1 MILTYPA
8 PEPTM
13 PLAVVSAVGFVVL
26 TGLAWLCSGNRR
38 AIAWRTVAWGLG
50 LQLLIGLLVFRLPG
64 SRQVFLGLNAAVLAL
79 LDSSKSGTRFLLGP
93 LAANPGESESIGFIL
108 AFQVLPVVI
117 FFSAFTAVLYHLRL
131 LQPVVWLFAK
141 IFHRT
146 LGISGAEALY
156 GASQIFVGIE
166 SALMVRPYLE
176 RMTRSEFLML
186 LTTGMCNVASSTL
199 GLYVAFLQ
207 GVFPHIAG
215 HLLSA
220 SILSIPAGV
229 VMAKILV
236 PETQAPET
244 LTDVP
249 PEDPALRSSNLMGA
263 IIAGATDGLKLA
275 AGIAALLIAMLG
287 LVALIDQ
294 GLLLPS
300 AWLSLSQPLSLATI
314 LGWAFYPVT
323 VLLGMPLAD
332 VPTAARLLGAR
343 VILTEV
349 VAYQE
354 MARLASAGGFV
365 EPRSVVILSY
375 ALCGFAHVAS
385 VAIFV
390 GGMAALIPARRDALA
405 SLGWRALLAAT
416 LATLMTACV
425 AGMFTTGEGVL
436 LGSGH

>member
-1 MILTYPA
+1 
-8 PEPTM
+8 M
-13 PLAVVSAVGFVVL
+13 PLPAVSAIGFVVL

-38 AIAWRTVAWGLG
+38 AIAWRTVVWGLG

-64 SRQVFLGLNAAVLAL
+64 SRQLFLGLNAAILAL

-93 LAANPGESESIGFIL
+93 LAADPGESGSIGFIL

-131 LQPVVWLFAK
+131 LQPVVWLFSR

-207 GVFPHIAG
+207 GVFPYIAG

-220 SILSIPAGV
+220 SVLSIPAGV
-229 VMAKILV
+229 VMAKMFV

-249 PEDPALRSSNLMGA
+249 PEDPTLRSSNLMAA

-275 AGIAALLIAMLG
+275 GGIAALLIAMLG
-287 LVALIDQ
+287 LVALIDR
-294 GLLLPS
+294 GLMLPS
-300 AWLSLSQPLSLATI
+300 TWLSLPQPLTLTTLLS
-314 LGWAFYPVT
+314 WAFYPVT

-332 VPTAARLLGAR
+332 VPTAARLLGER

-349 VAYQE
+349 VSYQE
-354 MARLASAGGFV
+354 MARLASAGAFAD
-365 EPRSVVILSY
+365 PRSVVILSY

-390 GGMAALIPARRDALA
+390 GGMAALIPSRRDELA

-436 LGSGH
+436 LGGGR

>member
-1 MILTYPA
+1 
-8 PEPTM
+8 M
-13 PLAVVSAVGFVVL
+13 PLAAISALGFVVL
-26 TGLAWLCSGNRR
+26 TALAWLCSENRK
-38 AIAWRTVAWGLG
+38 AISWRTVAWGLG
-50 LQLLIGLLVFRLPG
+50 LQLLIGVLVFRLPG
-64 SRQVFLGLNAAVLAL
+64 SRHLFLGLNDAVLAL

-93 LAANPGESESIGFIL
+93 LAAEPGEAGSIGFIL

-117 FFSAFTAVLYHLRL
+117 FFSAFTAALYHLGVV
-131 LQPVVWLFAK
+131 QPVVRLFAR

-199 GLYVAFLQ
+199 GLYVAFLK
-207 GVFPHIAG
+207 GVFPLIAG

-220 SILSIPAGV
+220 SMLSIPAGV
-229 VMAKILV
+229 VMAKMFV
-236 PETQAPET
+236 PETRPPET
-244 LTDVP
+244 LADVP
-249 PEDPALRSSNLMGA
+249 PDDPASRSSNLMAA

-275 AGIAALLIAMLG
+275 AGVAALLIAMLG
-287 LVALIDQ
+287 LVALLDR
-294 GLLLPS
+294 LLALPS
-300 AWLSLSQPLSLATI
+300 AWLSLPQPLTLATI
-314 LGWAFYPVT
+314 LSWAFYPLAA
-323 VLLGMPLAD
+323 LLGIPLAD
-332 VPTAARLLGAR
+332 VPTAAHLLGER

-349 VAYQE
+349 VSYQE
-354 MARLASAGGFV
+354 MARLASAGAFV
-365 EPRSVVILSY
+365 APRTVVILSY

-390 GGMAALIPARRDALA
+390 GGMAALVPSRRDELA

-425 AGMFTTGEGVL
+425 AGIFTTGEGVL
-436 LGSGH
+436 

>member
-1 MILTYPA
+1 
-8 PEPTM
+8 M
-13 PLAVVSAVGFVVL
+13 PLPVVSAIGFVVL

-38 AIAWRTVAWGLG
+38 AIARRTVAWGLG

-64 SRQVFLGLNAAVLAL
+64 SRQLFLGLNAAVLAL

-93 LAANPGESESIGFIL
+93 LAADPGEPGSIGFIL

-117 FFSAFTAVLYHLRL
+117 FFSAFTAVLYYLRL
-131 LQPVVWLFAK
+131 LQPVVWLFARL
-141 IFHRT
+141 FHRT

-220 SILSIPAGV
+220 SVLSIPAGV
-229 VMAKILV
+229 VMAKMFV

-244 LTDVP
+244 RTDVP
-249 PEDPALRSSNLMGA
+249 PEDPTLRSSNLMAA
-263 IIAGATDGLKLA
+263 IIAGAADGLKLA
-275 AGIAALLIAMLG
+275 GGIAALLIAMLG
-287 LVALIDQ
+287 LVALIDR
-294 GLLLPS
+294 LLMLPS
-300 AWLSLSQPLSLATI
+300 AWLSLPQALTLATI
-314 LGWAFYPVT
+314 FGWVFYPLT
-323 VLLGMPLAD
+323 ALLGIPLAD
-332 VPTAARLLGAR
+332 VPTAARLLGER

-349 VAYQE
+349 VAYQD
-354 MARLASAGGFV
+354 MAHLASAGAFV

-390 GGMAALIPARRDALA
+390 GGLVALTPTRRDEVA

-436 LGSGH
+436 LGTGG

>member
-1 MILTYPA
+1 
-8 PEPTM
+8 M
-13 PLAVVSAVGFVVL
+13 PLPVVSAVGFFVL
-26 TGLAWLCSGNRR
+26 PGLAWLCSGHRR

-64 SRQVFLGLNAAVLAL
+64 SRQLFLGLNDTVLAL

-93 LAANPGESESIGFIL
+93 LAAEPGEPGSIGFVL
-108 AFQVLPVVI
+108 AFQFLPVVI
-117 FFSAFTAVLYHLRL
+117 FFSALTATLYHLRL
-131 LQPVVWLFAK
+131 LQPLVRLFAR

-146 LGISGAEALY
+146 LAISGAEALY

-166 SALMVRPYLE
+166 SALIVRPYLE
-176 RMTRSEFLML
+176 RMTKSEFLML

-199 GLYVAFLQ
+199 GLYVAFLKD
-207 GVFPHIAG
+207 VFPLIAG

-220 SILSIPAGV
+220 SVLSIPAGV
-229 VMAKILV
+229 VMAKMLL
-236 PETQAPET
+236 PETQPPET
-244 LTDVP
+244 LADVP
-249 PEDPALRSSNLMGA
+249 PDDPALRASNLMAA

-275 AGIAALLIAMLG
+275 AGIAALLIAILG
-287 LVALIDQ
+287 LVALIDRL
-294 GLLLPS
+294 LLLPS
-300 AWLSLSQPLSLATI
+300 TWLSLPQPLTLATV

-323 VLLGMPLAD
+323 VLLGIALAD
-332 VPTAARLLGAR
+332 VSTASHLLGER

-354 MARLASAGGFV
+354 LARLASAGGFV
-365 EPRSVVILSY
+365 DPRTVVILSY

-390 GGMAALIPARRDALA
+390 GGMAALIPGRRDELA
-405 SLGWRALLAAT
+405 GLGLRALLAAT

-425 AGMFTTGEGVL
+425 AGIFTTGEGVL
-436 LGSGH
+436 WGRVP

>member
-1 MILTYPA
+1 
-8 PEPTM
+8 M
-13 PLAVVSAVGFVVL
+13 PLPVVSAIGFVIL
-26 TGLAWLCSGNRR
+26 TGLAWLCSSNRH
-38 AIAWRTVAWGLG
+38 AIAWWTVVWGLG

-64 SRQVFLGLNAAVLAL
+64 SRQLFLGLNAAVLAL

-93 LAANPGESESIGFIL
+93 LAADPGESGSIGFIL

-131 LQPVVWLFAK
+131 LQPVVWLFSR

-220 SILSIPAGV
+220 SVLSIPAGV
-229 VMAKILV
+229 VMAKMFV

-249 PEDPALRSSNLMGA
+249 PEDPTLRSSNLMAA

-275 AGIAALLIAMLG
+275 SGIAALLIAMLG
-287 LVALIDQ
+287 LVALIDR
-294 GLLLPS
+294 GLMLPS
-300 AWLSLSQPLSLATI
+300 TWLSLSQPLTLTTLLS
-314 LGWAFYPVT
+314 WVFYPVT

-332 VPTAARLLGAR
+332 VPTAARLLGER
-343 VILTEV
+343 MILTEV
-349 VAYQE
+349 VSYQE
-354 MARLASAGGFV
+354 MARLASAGAFAD
-365 EPRSVVILSY
+365 PRSVVILSY

-390 GGMAALIPARRDALA
+390 GGMAALIPSRRDELA

-416 LATLMTACV
+416 MATLMTACV

-436 LGSGH
+436 LGGGR

>member
-1 MILTYPA
+1 
-8 PEPTM
+8 M
-13 PLAVVSAVGFVVL
+13 PLPVVSALGFVVL
-26 TGLAWLCSGNRR
+26 TGLAWLCSQNRR
-38 AIAWRTVAWGLG
+38 AIAWRTVIWGLS

-64 SRQVFLGLNAAVLAL
+64 SRQVFLWLNAAVLGL
-79 LDSSKSGTRFLLGP
+79 LDSAKGGTRFLLGP
-93 LAANPGESESIGFIL
+93 LAADPGEPGSIGFIL

-131 LQPVVWLFAK
+131 LQPVVWLFAR

-156 GASQIFVGIE
+156 GASQIFVGVE

-176 RMTRSEFLML
+176 RMTKSEFLML

-199 GLYVAFLQ
+199 GLYVAFLH

-220 SILSIPAGV
+220 SVLSIPAGV
-229 VMAKILV
+229 VMAKMFV

-244 LTDVP
+244 LTGVP
-249 PEDPALRSSNLMGA
+249 VEDQTLRSSNLMAA

-275 AGIAALLIAMLG
+275 GGIAALLIAMLG
-287 LVALIDQ
+287 LVALLDRV
-294 GLLLPS
+294 LMLPS
-300 AWLSLSQPLSLATI
+300 AWLSLAQPLTLASM

-332 VPTAARLLGAR
+332 VSTAARLLGER

-349 VAYQE
+349 VAYQDL
-354 MARLASAGGFV
+354 ARLVSAGEFA

-390 GGMAALIPARRDALA
+390 GGLAVLIPSRREEIA

-425 AGMFTTGEGVL
+425 AGMFTTGEGAVL
-436 LGSGH
+436 GGGR

>member
-1 MILTYPA
+1 
-8 PEPTM
+8 M
-13 PLAVVSAVGFVVL
+13 PLAAISALGFVVL
-26 TGLAWLCSGNRR
+26 TALAWLCSENRK
-38 AIAWRTVAWGLG
+38 AISWRTVAWGLG
-50 LQLLIGLLVFRLPG
+50 LQLLIGVLVFRLPG
-64 SRQVFLGLNAAVLAL
+64 SRQVFLGLNDAVLAL

-93 LAANPGESESIGFIL
+93 LAAEPGEAGSIGFIL

-117 FFSAFTAVLYHLRL
+117 FFSAFTAALYHLGL
-131 LQPVVWLFAK
+131 VQPVVWLFAR

-199 GLYVAFLQ
+199 GLYVAFLK
-207 GVFPHIAG
+207 GVFPLIAG

-220 SILSIPAGV
+220 SLLSIPAGV
-229 VMAKILV
+229 VMAKMFV
-236 PETQAPET
+236 PETRPPET
-244 LTDVP
+244 LADVP
-249 PEDPALRSSNLMGA
+249 PDDPASRSSNLMAA

-275 AGIAALLIAMLG
+275 AGVAALLIAMLG
-287 LVALIDQ
+287 LVALLDR
-294 GLLLPS
+294 LLALPS
-300 AWLSLSQPLSLATI
+300 AWLSLPQPLTLATI
-314 LGWAFYPVT
+314 LSWAFYPLAA
-323 VLLGMPLAD
+323 LLGIPLAD
-332 VPTAARLLGAR
+332 VPTAAHLLGER

-349 VAYQE
+349 VSYQE
-354 MARLASAGGFV
+354 MARLASAGAFV
-365 EPRSVVILSY
+365 APRTVVILSY

-390 GGMAALIPARRDALA
+390 GGMAALVPSRREELA

-425 AGMFTTGEGVL
+425 AGIFTTGEGVL
-436 LGSGH
+436 

>member
-1 MILTYPA
+1 
-8 PEPTM
+8 
-13 PLAVVSAVGFVVL
+13 V
-26 TGLAWLCSGNRR
+26 
-38 AIAWRTVAWGLG
+38 
-50 LQLLIGLLVFRLPG
+50 
-64 SRQVFLGLNAAVLAL
+64 VLAL
-79 LDSSKSGTRFLLGP
+79 LDSSKSASKFLLGP
-93 LAANPGESESIGFIL
+93 LAANPGEPGSIGFIL

-117 FFSAFTAVLYHLRL
+117 FFSALTAALYHLRV
-131 LQPVVWLFAK
+131 LQPIVSLLAR

-156 GASQIFVGIE
+156 GASQLFVGIE

-176 RMTRSEFLML
+176 RMTKSELLML

-199 GLYVAFLQ
+199 GLYVAFLH

-220 SILSIPAGV
+220 SLLSIPAGV
-229 VMAKILV
+229 VMAKMMV
-236 PETQAPET
+236 PETDVPET

-249 PEDPALRSSNLMGA
+249 PEDPTLRTSNLMAA

-287 LVALIDQ
+287 LMALIDR
-294 GLLLPS
+294 LLALPS
-300 AWLSLSQPLSLATI
+300 GWLSLPQPLTLSTL
-314 LGWAFYPVT
+314 LGWAFFPLT
-323 VLLGMPLAD
+323 VLLGIAPAD
-332 VPTAARLLGAR
+332 VPTAARLLGER

-354 MARLASAGGFV
+354 MARIASAGGFV
-365 EPRSVVILSY
+365 SPRTVVILSY

-390 GGMAALIPARRDALA
+390 GGMVALIPSRRDELA
-405 SLGWRALLAAT
+405 NLGWLALLAAT

-425 AGMFTTGEGVL
+425 AGIFSTGEGVL
-436 LGSGH
+436 LGGGFAPR

>member
-1 MILTYPA
+1 
-8 PEPTM
+8 M
-13 PLAVVSAVGFVVL
+13 PLAVVSAVGFVTL
-26 TGLAWLCSGNRR
+26 TGLAWLCSQNRR
-38 AIAWRTVAWGLG
+38 AIAWRTVAWGLT

-64 SRQVFLGLNAAVLAL
+64 SQRLFLELNAAVLVL
-79 LDSSKSGTRFLLGP
+79 LDSAKAGTRFLLGP
-93 LAANPGESESIGFIL
+93 LAAEPGEAGSVGFIL

-117 FFSAFTAVLYHLRL
+117 FFSAFTSALYYLRL
-131 LQPVVWLFAK
+131 LQPAVRLFART
-141 IFHRT
+141 FHRT

-156 GASQIFVGIE
+156 GASQIFVGVE

-176 RMTRSEFLML
+176 RMTRSEFLTL

-207 GVFPHIAG
+207 SVFPHIAG

-220 SILSIPAGV
+220 SVLSIPAGV
-229 VMAKILV
+229 VMAKVFV

-249 PEDPALRSSNLMGA
+249 PEDPTLQSSNLMAA
-263 IIAGATDGLKLA
+263 IIAGATDGLHLA
-275 AGIAALLIAMLG
+275 GGIAALLIAMLG
-287 LVALIDQ
+287 LVALLDRV
-294 GLLLPS
+294 LMLPS
-300 AWLSLSQPLSLATI
+300 AWLALSQPLTLATI

-332 VPTAARLLGAR
+332 VPTAARLLGER

-349 VAYQE
+349 VSYQE
-354 MARLASAGGFV
+354 LARLASAGAFV

-390 GGMAALIPARRDALA
+390 GGLAALIPARRDELA

-416 LATLMTACV
+416 LATLMTGCV

-436 LGSGH
+436 LGSGC

>member
-1 MILTYPA
+1 
-8 PEPTM
+8 M
-13 PLAVVSAVGFVVL
+13 PLPVVSAIGFVVL

-38 AIAWRTVAWGLG
+38 ATAWRTVAWGLG

-64 SRQVFLGLNAAVLAL
+64 SRQLFLGLNAAVLAL

-93 LAANPGESESIGFIL
+93 LAADPGEPGSIGFIL

-117 FFSAFTAVLYHLRL
+117 FFSSFTAVLYYLRL
-131 LQPVVWLFAK
+131 LQPVVWLFARL
-141 IFHRT
+141 FHRT

-199 GLYVAFLQ
+199 GLYVSFLQ

-220 SILSIPAGV
+220 SVLSIPAGV
-229 VMAKILV
+229 VMAKIFV

-249 PEDPALRSSNLMGA
+249 PEDPTLRSSNLMAA
-263 IIAGATDGLKLA
+263 IIAGATDGLNLA
-275 AGIAALLIAMLG
+275 GGIAALLIAMLG
-287 LVALIDQ
+287 LVALIDR
-294 GLLLPS
+294 GLMLPS
-300 AWLSLSQPLSLATI
+300 TWLSLPQPLTLTTLLS
-314 LGWAFYPVT
+314 WAFYPVT

-332 VPTAARLLGAR
+332 VPTAARLLGER

-349 VAYQE
+349 VSYQE
-354 MARLASAGGFV
+354 LARLASSGAFV

-390 GGMAALIPARRDALA
+390 GGMAALIPSRRDELA
-405 SLGWRALLAAT
+405 GLGWRALLAAT

-436 LGSGH
+436 LGGGR

>member
-1 MILTYPA
+1 
-8 PEPTM
+8 M

-26 TGLAWLCSGNRR
+26 TGLAWLFSGNRR

-64 SRQVFLGLNAAVLAL
+64 SRQVFLWLNAAVLAL

-176 RMTRSEFLML
+176 RMTRSEFLTL

-244 LTDVP
+244 LADVP
-249 PEDPALRSSNLMGA
+249 PEDPTLRSSNLMGA

-287 LVALIDQ
+287 LVALIDR

-300 AWLSLSQPLSLATI
+300 AWLSLPQTLTLATI

-436 LGSGH
+436 LGSGR

>member
-1 MILTYPA
+1 
-8 PEPTM
+8 M
-13 PLAVVSAVGFVVL
+13 PLAVVSAVGFVAL
-26 TGLAWLCSGNRR
+26 TGVAWLCSENRR
-38 AIAWRTVAWGLG
+38 AIAWRTVAWGLT
-50 LQLLIGLLVFRLPG
+50 LQFLIGLLVFRLPG
-64 SRQVFLGLNAAVLAL
+64 SQRLFLQLNAAVLAL

-93 LAANPGESESIGFIL
+93 LAAEPGEAGSIGFIL

-117 FFSAFTAVLYHLRL
+117 FFSAFTSTLYHLRL
-131 LQPVVWLFAK
+131 LQPVVRLFAG

-220 SILSIPAGV
+220 SVLSIPAGV
-229 VMAKILV
+229 VMAKVFV

-249 PEDPALRSSNLMGA
+249 PEDRTLRSGNLMAA
-263 IIAGATDGLKLA
+263 IIAGASDGLQLA
-275 AGIAALLIAMLG
+275 GGIAALLIAMLG
-287 LVALIDQ
+287 LVALLDRM
-294 GLLLPS
+294 LLLPS
-300 AWLSLSQPLSLATI
+300 AWLSLSQPLTLATI

-323 VLLGMPLAD
+323 VLLGIPLAD
-332 VPTAARLLGAR
+332 VPTAARLLGER

-349 VAYQE
+349 VSYQE
-354 MARLASAGGFV
+354 MARLASAGAFV
-365 EPRSVVILSY
+365 EARSVVILSY

-390 GGMAALIPARRDALA
+390 GGMAALIPSRRDELA

-436 LGSGH
+436 LGGGR

>member
-1 MILTYPA
+1 
-8 PEPTM
+8 M
-13 PLAVVSAVGFVVL
+13 PLTAVSALGFFVL

-38 AIAWRTVAWGLG
+38 AISWKTIAWGLG

-64 SRQVFLGLNAAVLAL
+64 SRQLFVGFNDAVLAL

-93 LAANPGESESIGFIL
+93 LAATPGEAGSIGFIL

-117 FFSAFTAVLYHLRL
+117 FFSALTSALYHLRL
-131 LQPVVWLFAK
+131 LPLVVRLFAR

-156 GASQIFVGIE
+156 GASQIFVGVE

-199 GLYVAFLQ
+199 GLYVAFLTD
-207 GVFPHIAG
+207 VFPLIAG

-229 VMAKILV
+229 VIAKMLV
-236 PETQAPET
+236 PETQVPET
-244 LTDVP
+244 LAGVP
-249 PEDPALRSSNLMGA
+249 PDDPAIRERNLMGA

-275 AGIAALLIAMLG
+275 AGIATLLIAMLG
-287 LVALIDQ
+287 LVALLDQ
-294 GLLLPS
+294 LLLFPS
-300 AWLSLSQPLSLATI
+300 AWLSLPQPLTIAT
-314 LGWAFYPVT
+314 LLSWAFYPLT
-323 VLLGMPLAD
+323 ALLGIPLAD
-332 VPTAARLLGAR
+332 VPTAAHLLGER

-349 VAYQE
+349 VSYQD
-354 MARLASAGGFV
+354 MARIASTGGFA
-365 EPRSVVILSY
+365 ESRTVVILSY

-390 GGMAALIPARRDALA
+390 GGMTALIPSRRDELA
-405 SLGWRALLAAT
+405 SLGWRALIAAT
-416 LATLMTACV
+416 IATLMTACV

-436 LGSGH
+436 LGGGR

>member
-1 MILTYPA
+1 
-8 PEPTM
+8 M
-13 PLAVVSAVGFVVL
+13 PLPIVSALGFLIL

-38 AIAWRTVAWGLG
+38 AIAWRTVVWGLG
-50 LQLLIGLLVFRLPG
+50 LQLVIGLLVFRLPG
-64 SRQVFLGLNAAVLAL
+64 SRQLFLGLNAAVLAL
-79 LDSSKSGTRFLLGP
+79 LDSSKRGATFLLGP
-93 LAANPGESESIGFIL
+93 LAAGPGEPGSVGFIL

-131 LQPVVWLFAK
+131 LQPVVWLFARV
-141 IFHRT
+141 FHRT

-166 SALMVRPYLE
+166 SVLMVRPYLA
-176 RMTRSEFLML
+176 RMTRSEILML

-220 SILSIPAGV
+220 SVLSIPAGV
-229 VMAKILV
+229 VMAKMLLPETQV
-236 PETQAPET
+236 PET
-244 LTDVP
+244 LIRVP
-249 PEDPALRSSNLMGA
+249 PEDATLRSSNLMAA
-263 IIAGATDGLKLA
+263 IVAGATDGLKLA
-275 AGIAALLIAMLG
+275 GGIATLLIAMLG
-287 LVALIDQ
+287 LVALVDR
-294 GLLLPS
+294 LLTLPS
-300 AWLSLSQPLSLATI
+300 AWLGLPQALTLTTI
-314 LGWAFYPVT
+314 LGWVFYPLA
-323 VLLGMPLAD
+323 VLLGIPLSD
-332 VPTAARLLGAR
+332 VPTGAHLLGER

-349 VAYQE
+349 VAYQD
-354 MARLASAGGFV
+354 MAHLAAAGVLV

-390 GGMAALIPARRDALA
+390 GGMVALTPMRRDEVA

-416 LATLMTACV
+416 WATLMTACV
-425 AGMFTTGEGVL
+425 AGIFTTGEGVL
-436 LGSGH
+436 LGLGH

>member
-1 MILTYPA
+1 
-8 PEPTM
+8 M
-13 PLAVVSAVGFVVL
+13 PLAVVSAAGFFVL
-26 TGLAWLCSGNRR
+26 TGLAWLCSENRR
-38 AIAWRTVAWGLG
+38 AISWRTVAWGLG

-64 SRQVFLGLNAAVLAL
+64 SRRLFLGLNHAVLAL
-79 LDSSKSGTRFLLGP
+79 LESSKSGSRFLLGP
-93 LAANPGESESIGFIL
+93 LAADPAEPGSIGFIL

-117 FFSAFTAVLYHLRL
+117 FFSAFTAALYHLRL

-176 RMTRSEFLML
+176 RMTRSEFLTL

-199 GLYVAFLQ
+199 GLYVAFLK
-207 GVFPHIAG
+207 GTFPYIAG

-220 SILSIPAGV
+220 SVLSIPAGV
-229 VMAKILV
+229 VMAKMFV

-249 PEDPALRSSNLMGA
+249 PEDPTLRSSNLMAA

-275 AGIAALLIAMLG
+275 GGIAALLIAMLG
-287 LVALIDQ
+287 LVALVDRV
-294 GLLLPS
+294 LMLPS
-300 AWLSLSQPLSLATI
+300 AWLSLPHPLTLSTL
-314 LGWAFYPVT
+314 LSWAFYPVT
-323 VLLGMPLAD
+323 ALLGIPWAD
-332 VPTAARLLGAR
+332 VATAARLLGER

-349 VAYQE
+349 VSYQE
-354 MARLASAGGFV
+354 MGRLASTGGFV
-365 EPRSVVILSY
+365 ESRTVVILSY

-390 GGMAALIPARRDALA
+390 GGMAALIPSRRDELA

-425 AGMFTTGEGVL
+425 AGIFTTGEGVL
-436 LGSGH
+436 LGGGG

>member
-1 MILTYPA
+1 
-8 PEPTM
+8 M
-13 PLAVVSAVGFVVL
+13 PLTAVSALGFFVL

-38 AIAWRTVAWGLG
+38 AISWKTVAWGLG

-64 SRQVFLGLNAAVLAL
+64 SRQLFVGFNDAVLAL

-93 LAANPGESESIGFIL
+93 LAATPGEAGSIGFIL

-117 FFSAFTAVLYHLRL
+117 FFSALTSALYHLRL
-131 LQPVVWLFAK
+131 LPLVVRLFAR

-156 GASQIFVGIE
+156 GASQIFVGVE

-199 GLYVAFLQ
+199 GLYVAFLTD
-207 GVFPHIAG
+207 VFPLIAG

-229 VMAKILV
+229 VIAKMFV
-236 PETQAPET
+236 PETQVPET
-244 LTDVP
+244 LAGVP
-249 PEDPALRSSNLMGA
+249 PDDPAIRERNLMGA

-275 AGIAALLIAMLG
+275 AGIATLLIAMLG
-287 LVALIDQ
+287 LVALLDQ
-294 GLLLPS
+294 LLLFPS
-300 AWLSLSQPLSLATI
+300 AWLSLPQPLTIAT
-314 LGWAFYPVT
+314 LLSWAFYPLT
-323 VLLGMPLAD
+323 ALLGIPLAD
-332 VPTAARLLGAR
+332 VPTAAHLLGER

-349 VAYQE
+349 VSYQD
-354 MARLASAGGFV
+354 MARIASTGGFA
-365 EPRSVVILSY
+365 ESRTVVILSY

-390 GGMAALIPARRDALA
+390 GGMTALIPSRRDELA
-405 SLGWRALLAAT
+405 SLGWRALIAAT
-416 LATLMTACV
+416 IATLMTACV

-436 LGSGH
+436 LGGGR